1 MDKIQ
6 TESALRAAILQLE
19 LQQAGE
25 GKMLKE
31 QFQHAYDSIKPI
43 NLIKSTIQEAA
54 ASQDIK
60 DDILSAAASLTSAF
74 LTRKLLGNS
83 NQHPLRKLL
92 GTALIFGLTQLVI
105 KNPGT
110 VVSMAKRLFRMIQ
123 RRREIE
129 REV

>member
-1 MDKIQ
+1 
-6 TESALRAAILQLE
+6 
-19 LQQAGE
+19 
-25 GKMLKE
+25 MLKE

-123 RRREIE
+123 RRREID